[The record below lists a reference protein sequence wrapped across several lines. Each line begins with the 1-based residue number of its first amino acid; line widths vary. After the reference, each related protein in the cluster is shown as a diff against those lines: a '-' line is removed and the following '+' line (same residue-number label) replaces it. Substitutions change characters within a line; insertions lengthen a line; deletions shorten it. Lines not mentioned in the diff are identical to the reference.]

1 MQRPSRSYWT
11 YSAGMLVAW
20 AVALVVNAA
29 IGGRRRLDKALMVFA
44 GFGICWVSETI
55 ARYVYPPPSK
65 WSVRR

>member
-1 MQRPSRSYWT
+1 
-11 YSAGMLVAW
+11 MLVAW